1 MGNRAAAAL
10 AALALAVA
18 IPAAGGAR
26 DPEQH
31 ERLFGGRAYIAL
43 RDGSSATG
51 AIYGLVGEFP
61 QLLLVLTDGRR
72 FGIADIE
79 LIDFETAGRSH
90 EVDGENGEDWMATF
104 ILRDGVVVQGV
115 LIDYRSDGSGR
126 FWLLRDGRWIP
137 ALSVAR
143 ILFR

>member
-1 MGNRAAAAL
+1 MGTRVAAAL

-18 IPAAGGAR
+18 IPAAGGGR
-26 DPEQH
+26 DREQH

-51 AIYGLVGEFP
+51 AIYGLAGELP

-90 EVDGENGEDWMATF
+90 EVGGESVGDWTATF
-104 ILRDGVVVQGV
+104 IQRDGGVVRGV
-115 LIDYRSDGSGR
+115 LVGYRDDGSGR
-126 FWLLRDGRWIP
+126 FWLLRDGRRVP
-137 ALSVAR
+137 AQSVAR
-143 ILFR
+143 IHFR